1 MKTQVLIADDSA
13 IARMFVKRCAEVA
26 GLHDA
31 EFSEAKDGAEAFEK
45 ATSKPFDIFFMDLNM
60 PKVHGREVLANL
72 VARGIRSRVVVISS
86 AVNEH
91 VRAEL
96 LQLGAFRVISKPFS
110 PAELGEVIASATEA
124 AA

>member
-1 MKTQVLIADDSA
+1 MQVLIADDSA

-31 EFSEAKDGAEAFEK
+31 EFTEAKDGAEAFEL
-45 ATSKPFDIFFMDLNM
+45 ATAKHFDLCFMDLNM
-60 PKVHGREVLANL
+60 PKVHGREVLAHL
-72 VARGIRSRVVVISS
+72 AASGIKARVVVISS
-86 AVNEH
+86 AVNDK

-96 LQLGAFRVISKPFS
+96 QSLGAFRVLSKPFS
-110 PAELGEVIASATEA
+110 PAALGEVIASATEA

>member
-1 MKTQVLIADDSA
+1 MKVQVLIADDSA

-26 GLHDA
+26 GLHEA
-31 EFSEAKDGAEAFEK
+31 EFTEAKDGAEAFEL
-45 ATSKPFDIFFMDLNM
+45 AIGRPFDLCFMDLNM

-72 VARGIRSRVVVISS
+72 AARGSKSRIVVISS

-96 LQLGAFRVISKPFS
+96 LALGAFRVIAKPFS
-110 PAELGEVIASATEA
+110 PAELGEVIASVTEVA
-124 AA
+124 A